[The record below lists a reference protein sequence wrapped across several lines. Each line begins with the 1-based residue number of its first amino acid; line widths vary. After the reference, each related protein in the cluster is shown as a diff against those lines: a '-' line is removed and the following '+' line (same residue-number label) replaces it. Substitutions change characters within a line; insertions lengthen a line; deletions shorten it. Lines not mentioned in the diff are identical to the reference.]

1 MKGELP
7 ALCIDWRHL
16 LVSTACRAVTAMEGG
31 QGGVSAYAVFR
42 WRIVCDC
49 NQSGPVVQ
57 QIARSHRRRSQSPT
71 INPSVAQRGLW
82 CAAGAARLHIAGAM

>member
-49 NQSGPVVQ
+49 NCL
-57 QIARSHRRRSQSPT
+57 
-71 INPSVAQRGLW
+71 GLW
-82 CAAGAARLHIAGAM
+82 GTCPSLARARWTATD